1 MNDQEIVR
9 EWNILIGLFR
19 ATNEQTNMLTGQTK
33 RESKL
38 IFKRW
43 INEGDRLVKLIERE
57 SFDEDLDEVTEVIE
71 DSVHQLRTKTLE
83 LI

>member
-1 MNDQEIVR
+1 MSIPVLYEVD
-9 EWNILIGLFR
+9 
-19 ATNEQTNMLTGQTK
+19 T
-33 RESKL
+33 
-38 IFKRW
+38 IFDAPKRW
-43 INEGDRLVKLIERE
+43 IKEGERLVKLIERE

>member
-1 MNDQEIVR
+1 MKEQEVIR

-33 RESKL
+33 REAKL

-43 INEGDRLVKLIERE
+43 IKEGDRLIKLIERE

-71 DSVHQLRTKTLE
+71 DSVHQLRTNTLE

>member
-1 MNDQEIVR
+1 MKDQEIVR

-19 ATNEQTNMLTGQTK
+19 ATHEQTNMLTGQTQ
-33 RESKL
+33 REAKL

-43 INEGDRLVKLIERE
+43 IKEGERLVKLIERE

-71 DSVHQLRTKTLE
+71 DSVHQLRTNTLE